1 MLDILDL
8 QLAAGFAKVNFH
20 TLRPRRSNGC
30 DFVCRKFAL
39 GKDVQHF
46 TAYIARGADDDY
58 PITHFGAFPSIDSKT
73 AGFLRNRLSLKP
85 VVFGVWWT
93 CRPALFPGLYRT
105 SVVKGKSGSVRVD
118 LGGGRIIKKEK

>member
-46 TAYIARGADDDY
+46 RAYIARGADDDY
-58 PITHFGAFPSIDSKT
+58 PITHFAAFPSIDSKT
-73 AGFLRNRLSLKP
+73 AGFLRNPLSLKRSEEH
-85 VVFGVWWT
+85 T
-93 CRPALFPGLYRT
+93 SELQQLLRT
-105 SVVKGKSGSVRVD
+105 SYAVLD
-118 LGGGRIIKKEK
+118 LK

>member
-58 PITHFGAFPSIDSKT
+58 PITHFGAFHSIDSKT
-73 AGFLRNRLSLKP
+73 AGFLRNRLPLKP

-93 CRPALFPGLYRT
+93 CRPALFHGFQIGRTCSRERVYRY
-105 SVVKGKSGSVRVD
+105 V
-118 LGGGRIIKKEK
+118 

>member
-73 AGFLRNRLSLKP
+73 RSEEHTSELQSLMRISYA
-85 VVFGVWWT
+85 VFCLKNKT
-93 CRPALFPGLYRT
+93 QRQQQ
-105 SVVKGKSGSVRVD
+105 
-118 LGGGRIIKKEK
+118 